1 MAWVSVIGPSMEQ
14 VDYRLQEGAGCGMA
28 SPGEH
33 GHADPGGQIAY
44 RLADERGL
52 MWVGEGLHELCLTPG
67 TRLTPDQHE
76 AARAI
81 MSGVDPRS
89 GEVLVA
95 AKHVSDPRAKLPGAP
110 LLAALQ
116 SAAADQ
122 HLTVPQL
129 LAGYAKASQ
138 RAIQLARGVARERM
152 AYTIRIQDAEQL
164 AHAAGIDLVQ
174 VYEADALAYA
184 DKWRDAKVRVGNRG
198 YDLTLD
204 VSKSVSVLYGL
215 ADRSLAA
222 EIEQVF
228 AEAVSETVTAME
240 SWAGYGLRG
249 HQGDG
254 KLAER
259 MDATGLLGW
268 VMWHKTAR
276 PVDGAAP
283 DPHLH
288 AHVTIANMVKGH
300 DGRWSAV
307 GAGGRD
313 IHRHAHAA
321 DALLKARLRR
331 RLTQQFGIT
340 WAREKRTGAWEI
352 ASIPEQ
358 VRLLFSKRSGQ
369 LRAQLTALGIDPET
383 ASRQAQKTAA
393 AESRQAKDGEADTAD
408 LPGEWHRQVDQAA
421 GEHGYGLRVVA
432 DCLPRPDDG
441 AGPAAGAPWGPQL
454 PPRLPPRPSVAEI
467 AEWIWRPED
476 GLTAHTK
483 LVSRADVLAAV
494 IDACPDGVSDLADA
508 EALTDAVL
516 ALRPAVLHDAQRAS
530 HLSNAQQYTSDDIMQ
545 AERTLLRITRERYNA
560 AMAVVDPEAA
570 ALAIDAYQVSGGF
583 TFSRWQKA
591 VLDRLLAGDHGV
603 EAVIG
608 VAGSGKTTMMAA
620 GRAAWESRGLVVAG
634 AANAAVAAVNL
645 QAESGI
651 TSSTIARWLRRIRT
665 GRGLAG
671 VDVLVVDEAAMADDR
686 HLAELLTESVR
697 TGTKVVLIGDPVQL
711 NAAGVGGGFAAIHR
725 QVDGLKLTENRR
737 QSDPVERKALKLWR
751 KAAESEGEQRE
762 QLRRQAMHTWGDG
775 ERVRL
780 GQDSDDTLTRLLA
793 DWAAARQPYQNVG
806 QPTGRDAGPDGS
818 RDTSRDGVPPETVHD
833 ELAQVLLLA
842 GTNDAV
848 DRLNA
853 VARAMRRQAGEL
865 PGRDELYR
873 LPAGRLIALTV
884 GDHVRVRRND
894 YRSRRGRGTDVLN
907 GFRGVITAI
916 DVERRVEVEWRQAG
930 PDGPRLVREWITP
943 DFIATEGLSYGTALT
958 VAAAQGLTADHALIY
973 GLGLDPHT
981 LYAAMTRDRLTARL
995 YLPQD
1000 LVETDV
1006 DRISRG
1012 RTDSMEERLARVL
1025 AAYAKTLEGD
1035 RADKLLTPQ
1044 PEPIAHQLA
1053 DEQPPEPTREP
1064 FERAVAPVAER
1075 AEADHHDEAAS
1086 RPAQPEPQQPAPQK
1100 IDHQDAPVAEALA
1113 AIRQS
1118 AALLALSQTPF
1129 GVGLYSDAELDQ
1141 RRIDLSAAL
1150 SSAAD
1155 DLAAVRAQARRYAEH
1170 GGGPAER
1177 ALQQRRA
1184 DLAEYGQ
1191 QIRMAQQA
1199 ADALGRARQEIADL
1213 NDRIQETRRRV
1224 QTIDR
1229 TFNTLGRILPSH
1241 RSHRRALEDE
1251 ATRLADKEA
1260 HLRAQLAD
1268 RHQDRPILQEQ
1279 ARQAAEQAP
1288 PMATWPH
1295 LLNQR
1300 EELERD
1306 WERASRGARSTDV
1319 SRTASHAETIQQ
1331 SHLTNERELAAVQE
1345 EATRRADLPP
1355 DTRTI
1360 EAAAREAHAARADRV
1375 TDREERGKART
1386 SRSRDRDEPVRS
1398 PAGHEPELGHEP
1410 SRQ

>member
-33 GHADPGGQIAY
+33 GHADADLDGQISY

-52 MWVGEGLHELCLTPG
+52 MWVGEGLRELGLMPG

-116 SAAADQ
+116 SAAAGQ

-138 RAIQLARGVARERM
+138 RAVQLARGVARERM
-152 AYTIRIQDAEQL
+152 AYTIRIHDAEQL
-164 AHAAGIDLVQ
+164 AHAAGIDLAQ
-174 VYEADALAYA
+174 VYEADTLAYA

-222 EIEQVF
+222 AIEQVF
-228 AEAVSETVTAME
+228 ADAVSETVTAME

-288 AHVTIANMVKGH
+288 AHVTIANMVKGR
-300 DGRWSAV
+300 DGKWSAV

-352 ASIPEQ
+352 AGIPEQ
-358 VRLLFSKRSGQ
+358 VRLLLSKRSGQ

-421 GEHGYGLRVVA
+421 GEGGYGLRVVA
-432 DCLPRPDDG
+432 DCLPRPG
-441 AGPAAGAPWGPQL
+441 GEAAAGGPWGPQL
-454 PPRLPPRPSVAEI
+454 PPRLPQRPSVAEI

-530 HLSNAQQYTSDDIMQ
+530 HLSNAEQYTSDDILQ

-560 AMAVVDPEAA
+560 AMAVVDPEVA

-591 VLDRLLAGDHGV
+591 VLERLLAGGHGV

-620 GRAAWESRGLVVAG
+620 ARAAWESRGLVVAG

-686 HLAELLTESVR
+686 QLAELLTESVR

-762 QLRRQAMHTWGDG
+762 QLRRQAMHTWGGG
-775 ERVRL
+775 EGVRL
-780 GQDSDDTLTRLLA
+780 GQDADDTLTRLLA
-793 DWAAARQPYQNVG
+793 DWAAARQPYQNAG
-806 QPTGRDAGPDGS
+806 QPTGREE
-818 RDTSRDGVPPETVHD
+818 VPREAVHD

-873 LPAGRLIALTV
+873 LPGGRLIALTV

-907 GFRGVITAI
+907 GFRGVVTAFDI
-916 DVERRVEVEWRQAG
+916 ERRVEVEWRQAG

-943 DFIATEGLSYGTALT
+943 EFIATEGLSYGTALT

-1012 RTDSMEERLARVL
+1012 HTGSMEERLARVL

-1044 PEPIAHQLA
+1044 PGPIAHQLA
-1053 DEQPPEPTREP
+1053 DEHPPEPTREP
-1064 FERAVAPVAER
+1064 FERAAAPVAER
-1075 AEADHHDEAAS
+1075 AEADHHDEAS
-1086 RPAQPEPQQPAPQK
+1086 RPAQAQPQQPARQK

-1129 GVGLYSDAELDQ
+1129 GVGLYGDAELEQ
-1141 RRIDLSAAL
+1141 RRVDLSAAL

-1155 DLAAVRAQARRYAEH
+1155 ELAAVHAQARRYAQH

-1184 DLAEYGQ
+1184 DLAEYVQ
-1191 QIRMAQQA
+1191 QIRTAQQS

-1213 NDRIQETRRRV
+1213 NDRVQETRKRARA
-1224 QTIDR
+1224 IDL
-1229 TFNTLGRILPSH
+1229 TLNTLGRILPSH
-1241 RSHRRALEDE
+1241 RTERRALETE
-1251 ATRLADKEA
+1251 AAHLTDKEA

-1268 RHQDRPILQEQ
+1268 RHQDRPLLQEQ

-1306 WERASRGARSTDV
+1306 WETASRGARSTDV
-1319 SRTASHAETIQQ
+1319 SRAASRAETIQQ
-1331 SHLTNERELAAVQE
+1331 SRLTDERELAAVQE
-1345 EATRRADLPP
+1345 EAARRADLPP
-1355 DTRTI
+1355 DTQTI
-1360 EAAAREAHAARADRV
+1360 ETAAREAHV
-1375 TDREERGKART
+1375 ART
-1386 SRSRDRDEPVRS
+1386 ERVLDRQEQERSQTRRPPGRDRDEPMRS
-1398 PAGHEPELGHEP
+1398 PAVHEPELGHEP
-1410 SRQ
+1410 SR